1 MDSLR
6 HLIREEIAKWLIEQE
21 ETAEKELSPFSPAEE
36 KFLAKFVEL
45 GATSLGIIYAPTVTG
60 IREFLV
66 RSGNDFNLTPEV
78 LNKCIKDK
86 IITIVPYGGYSR
98 NEDYTLQLNIPLA
111 DLEGLEVP
119 ADDADAGGAADTAV
133 EPDIGADVPEEATEV
148 PAGPP
153 EESTRSSQ
161 DLSKLLVSEI
171 TEQKKKLKH
180 TIQTKKSRTLGRLP
194 AGYVVYLE
202 KIIKILGTKLHSR
215 LEKEHMV
222 ADILD
227 NLAHNFGLTP
237 NQIYRSFI
245 FYKSQNRLGN
255 LVKKGKR

>member
-1 MDSLR
+1 MDNLR
-6 HLIREEIAKWLIEQE
+6 QIIREEILARLQEQE
-21 ETAEKELSPFSPAEE
+21 ETAENELSPFSPAEE

-60 IREFLV
+60 IREFLS

-78 LNKCIKDK
+78 LNKCINDK
-86 IITIVPYGGYSR
+86 IISIVPYGGYSR
-98 NEDYTLQLNIPLA
+98 NEDYTIQLNIPLA

-119 ADDADAGGAADTAV
+119 SDDDAGAGSPT
-133 EPDIGADVPEEATEV
+133 PDVGGEVPEEAPEID
-148 PAGPP
+148 AGPP
-153 EESTRSSQ
+153 EESARSSQ

-180 TIQTKKSRTLGRLP
+180 TIKTKKSRTLGRLP

-202 KIIKILGTKLHSR
+202 KIIKILSTKVHSR
-215 LEKEHMV
+215 LEKEHLV

-227 NLAHNFGLTP
+227 NLAHNFGLSP

-245 FYKSQNRLGN
+245 FYRTQNRLKN
-255 LVKKGKR
+255 LVKK